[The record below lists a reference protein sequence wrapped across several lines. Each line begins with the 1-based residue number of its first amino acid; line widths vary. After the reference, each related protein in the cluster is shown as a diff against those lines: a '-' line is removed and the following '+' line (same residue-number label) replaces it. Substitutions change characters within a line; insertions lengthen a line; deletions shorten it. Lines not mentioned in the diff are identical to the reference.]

1 MPTIIHESFTR
12 RVDAAIQAQLD
23 QFADGD
29 SPTAEFARSI
39 IPTGSLRMRFQE
51 EDKEEGEGEGEGEEG
66 EGEDGEG
73 GEGEGGEGEGEEES
87 TDLKF
92 RRPLSQHEPDISFKH
107 KDAKWPGVLIEISY
121 SQKRKDLSR
130 LADNYII
137 GSDGNIKVVVGLDI
151 EYRGTQTASLSIW
164 RPQVKVSDEDGQKEL
179 IATQTEVDKVSQ
191 MDRAI

>member
-23 QFADGD
+23 TFANHDN
-29 SPTAEFARSI
+29 PAAEFARSI
-39 IPTGSLRMRFQE
+39 IPTGSLRLRFHE
-51 EDKEEGEGEGEGEEG
+51 EDKE
-66 EGEDGEG
+66 DGEG
-73 GEGEGGEGEGEEES
+73 DGEGGEGEGEEEEP

-92 RRPLSQHEPDISFKH
+92 RIPLSQHEPDISFKH
-107 KDAKWPGVLIEISY
+107 KDAKWPSVVIEVSY
-121 SQKRKDLSR
+121 SQKRKDLWR
-130 LADNYII
+130 LADDYII
-137 GSDGNIKVVVGLDI
+137 GSDGNIKAVVGLDI
-151 EYRGTQTASLSIW
+151 EYRGPQTASLSIW